1 MIKLPEVGMALFL
14 FVVGAIPQPLLA
26 GVQPTPS
33 LVQVQAPARGLK

>member
-14 FVVGAIPQPLLA
+14 FVVGAILLTLLA

-33 LVQVQAPARGLK
+33 RVQVQAPVRGLK